1 MAKDVL
7 NNINVNLNEVPNL
20 MCDNC
25 GHKLY
30 KKVFVIK
37 KISALV
43 SPTGKETI
51 IPIEVYACD
60 KCGTI
65 SSLFKNLNATDEIPT
80 SEGESIQGS
89 IKQDEPVEPSV
100 EKPKTD
106 RLFIP

>member
-20 MCDNC
+20 MCDC

-89 IKQDEPVEPSV
+89 IKQDELPES
-100 EKPKTD
+100 PKKLSTD